1 MDVVRLFT
9 PTMGRSFTPFAVPGV
24 HFTNSNMKAA
34 VKVESLSL
42 TATFANQ
49 TIKRHRKSI
58 RHIKA
63 KQVHYKRRDS
73 EYVTMRN
80 LVREGMLPE
89 RSEEYVWRVSHHSV
103 RRTED
108 GDAD

>member
-1 MDVVRLFT
+1 MSC
-9 PTMGRSFTPFAVPGV
+9 SFSPFAVPGV

-34 VKVESLSL
+34 VNAGSLSL
-42 TATFANQ
+42 TATCANQ
-49 TIKRHRKSI
+49 TIKCHRKSI

-63 KQVHYKRRDS
+63 KQVHYKRRDN
-73 EYVTMRN
+73 EYVAMRN

-89 RSEEYVWRVSHHSV
+89 RSEGYVWRVSHHLV